1 MLSLINNATAQRW
14 AVTITLGL
22 LIANLTSIHHW
33 QFWALAVILFINER
47 LIYRS
52 GVEDGIV
59 IGVKLPANKQA
70 QIVKIVDNEDEES
83 DDE

>member
-1 MLSLINNATAQRW
+1 MLSLINSKTAQRW

-47 LIYRS
+47 LIYKA
-52 GVEDGIV
+52 GVEDGVV

-70 QIVKIVDNEDEES
+70 QIIKIVDENQKES
-83 DDE
+83 EGE